1 MIVDPSTIQG
11 RANILAKAS
20 FHVARIMGANLKI
33 DTLVHTWRLWSFVMV
48 RQSIPQWRLAS
59 SLDPKTSPEK

>member
-11 RANILAKAS
+11 RANILAETS

-48 RQSIPQWRLAS
+48 RQSIP
-59 SLDPKTSPEK
+59 